1 MEMKEAILSYTETW
15 RMQNS
20 PNRQAIVDEAEP
32 LAKFLER
39 AAYSLIQENY
49 AADMEA
55 LENKVADLEKQLANK
70 GRKNVDRS

>member
-39 AAYSLIQENY
+39 AAYSLVKENY